1 MIFIRYLKGNNME
14 KELMAKK
21 YLTPKELKTLLR
33 VNYKTALK
41 YAHEI
46 QNEMKEEDYFI
57 PESRAKLVLTSKVKR
72 RFGI

>member
-1 MIFIRYLKGNNME
+1 ME
-14 KELMAKK
+14 RELMQKK
-21 YLTPKELKTLLR
+21 YLTPKELQKILR

-46 QNEMKEEDYFI
+46 QEEMKTEGYFI
-57 PESRAKLVLTSKVKR
+57 PETRSKVVLTSKVKR

>member
-1 MIFIRYLKGNNME
+1 ME
-14 KELMAKK
+14 KELMQKK
-21 YLTPKELKTLLR
+21 YLTPKELQKLLR

-46 QNEMKEEDYFI
+46 QKEMKTEGYFI
-57 PESRAKLVLTSKVKR
+57 PESRAKVVLTSKIRK